1 MYFVRLRLLALD
13 FVVSEAAKNKVRLI
27 MSLVNNYQDFGGR
40 SQHVDWAR
48 NAGVQTSS
56 DDDFYT
62 NVVVK
67 QYYKNDVKAYQV
79 GTNFIRSNLIKE
91 IDFTTIHGYP
101 DAWLSA
107 QVDDAQMAFLRRW
120 MTSDWTDSRTLLKKP
135 MVFIEF
141 DKSSKDPDSINK
153 FYYKST
159 VTTNDS
165 PRTQDEQATN
175 GAFSYVLHFC
185 FPLPIQKQKN
195 LVKTT

>member
-1 MYFVRLRLLALD
+1 MYFVRLRLLVLL
-13 FVVSEAAKNKVRLI
+13 FVEHEAAKNKVRLI
-27 MSLVNNYQDFGGR
+27 LSLVNNYQDFGGR
-40 SQHVDWAR
+40 SQYVDWAR

-79 GTNFIRSNLIKE
+79 GTNFICSNLIKE
-91 IDFTTIHGYP
+91 IDFTTIHAYP
-101 DAWLSA
+101 DAWLST

-141 DKSSKDPDSINK
+141 DKSSKDPG
-153 FYYKST
+153 FT
-159 VTTNDS
+159 
-165 PRTQDEQATN
+165 
-175 GAFSYVLHFC
+175 
-185 FPLPIQKQKN
+185 
-195 LVKTT
+195 